1 MNFYNP
7 LAGMT
12 GYTNAT
18 DADVN
23 TAMVDSARTNRV
35 LAQLEADR
43 IKRMRDEEF
52 LRVGREAIPDA
63 TMGTGTAP
71 VEIANMPNAAAIN
84 QLSFARNA
92 YEVPSPRV
100 PAPAAAAPAA
110 AAPAAD
116 KPGADKPAAAPTRQV
131 GPGQGGGWDS
141 YRAPLT
147 PAQMQAQMDRLALL
161 KTPALA
167 VDVFQAPMAGALNL
181 GMGVVNG
188 VRNVGN
194 RVVNAVTGEPTLGT
208 NYERV
213 GDFEYLPNYNKLQ
226 RQEDKLKEYQRKA
239 LNLNK
244 PNLATTAGIPAPDQA
259 PATAPA
265 TSPATASA
273 QAPAGQ
279 GAAAVWDTNKTADKY
294 ATTIESAAAQYG
306 VDPVVLRRLLGT
318 ESSFRADAVSPKGP
332 SAGLGIAQIG
342 AVHGMSD
349 ADRLDPNKA
358 IPKAA
363 EILAQYIREA
373 NGDVRAALLRYKGAT
388 SAKGKADMDPIVD
401 SILSGTAQQQAPA
414 PEEAPV
420 EGATAPA
427 STQVAVSTAAPVAP
441 NTPAFMF
448 SPSQVG
454 NTQAQAGEQ
463 LRLARAKLAQLN
475 RMLAVAPDAETM
487 MKYQTAALTLQ
498 ANMQDAVHRD
508 AASRAARGDEGALA
522 SLAEAAGMAYAQ
534 TNQGFVQ
541 AAPDA
546 EGNYRA
552 VGTPVDRL
560 TFVTNLYGTLS
571 GQTAA
576 RAAELSKQMAGA
588 QANVWEAQQK
598 YATVEA
604 PKAMLEQKYNLRLEQ
619 IKGVN
624 TLMGKEADS
633 LKEMQKIILQNN
645 LDPNKSGKFFK
656 DDQNNVFFSTRDGIL
671 IYEPGKPMSDGMVGP
686 GRMKMVQ
693 LG

>member
-12 GYTNAT
+12 GYTKAT

-23 TAMVDSARTNRV
+23 TAMVDSARTNTALVR
-35 LAQLEADR
+35 LEADR

-52 LRVGREAIPDA
+52 LRTGREAIPDA

-71 VEIANMPNAAAIN
+71 VEIANMPNAAVQVAPATT
-84 QLSFARNA
+84 FDDYATGGA
-92 YEVPSPRV
+92 FTTAPT
-100 PAPAAAAPAA
+100 PAPA
-110 AAPAAD
+110 
-116 KPGADKPAAAPTRQV
+116 
-131 GPGQGGGWDS
+131 
-141 YRAPLT
+141 
-147 PAQMQAQMDRLALL
+147 
-161 KTPALA
+161 
-167 VDVFQAPMAGALNL
+167 
-181 GMGVVNG
+181 
-188 VRNVGN
+188 
-194 RVVNAVTGEPTLGT
+194 
-208 NYERV
+208 
-213 GDFEYLPNYNKLQ
+213 
-226 RQEDKLKEYQRKA
+226 
-239 LNLNK
+239 
-244 PNLATTAGIPAPDQA
+244 PNLAPRTALEREFAAKNQTPAEPDQRA
-259 PATAPA
+259 AETARLAGKPNPLEVLPEHGTLKGKQWEQQRLKELQRKNPTGPSSSAKARPATGELQ
-265 TSPATASA
+265 SPAETQRLIEKNRAAAQGQA
-273 QAPAGQ
+273 QAPAQAQARAPAQAPAPTPAGT
-279 GAAAVWDTNKTADKY
+279 GSAAVWDTNKTADKY
-294 ATTIESAAAQYG
+294 AATIKSAAAQYG

-318 ESSFRADAVSPKGP
+318 ESSFRPDAVSPDGA
-332 SAGLGIAQIG
+332 SVGLGIAQIG
-342 AVHGMSD
+342 AVHGVSD

-363 EILAQYIREA
+363 EILARYTREA
-373 NGDVRAALLRYKGAT
+373 GGDVRAALLRYKGVK
-388 SAKGKADMDPIVD
+388 SAKGKAKMDPIVD
-401 SILSGTAQQQAPA
+401 SILSGTAQPQAPA
-414 PEEAPV
+414 QDEAPV
-420 EGATAPA
+420 DGATAPA

-463 LRLARAKLAQLN
+463 LRLSRAKLAQLN

-498 ANMQDAVHRD
+498 ANMQDALYRD
-508 AASRAARGDEGALA
+508 ATSRAARGDEAALA

-552 VGTPVDRL
+552 VGKPVDRL

-576 RAAELSKQMAGA
+576 RAAELAKQMAGA

-598 YATVEA
+598 YATVDA
-604 PKAMLEQKYNLRLEQ
+604 PKAMYEQRYNLQLEQ

-671 IYEPGKPMSDGMVGP
+671 MYEPGKPMEDGMVGP
-686 GRMKMVQ
+686 GRMKMVP

>member
-12 GYTNAT
+12 GYTKAT

-23 TAMVDSARTNRV
+23 TAMVDSARTNTALVR
-35 LAQLEADR
+35 LEADR

-52 LRVGREAIPDA
+52 LRTGREAIPDA
-63 TMGTGTAP
+63 TLGTGTAP

-84 QLSFARNA
+84 QLSLARNA

-100 PAPAAAAPAA
+100 PAPAAAAAA

-116 KPGADKPAAAPTRQV
+116 KPAADKPAAAPTRQV

-147 PAQMQAQMDRLALL
+147 TEQMQTQMDRLALL
-161 KTPALA
+161 KAPAA
-167 VDVFQAPMAGALNL
+167 AADVVQAPMAGALNL

-188 VRNVGN
+188 IRNFGN

-208 NYERV
+208 DYERESSF
-213 GDFEYLPNYNKLQ
+213 GYTPFYDKIRRE
-226 RQEDKLKEYQRKA
+226 EAKLKEYQRKA

-244 PNLATTAGIPAPDQA
+244 PNLASTAGIPAPDQA
-259 PATAPA
+259 PTTAQAT
-265 TSPATASA
+265 A
-273 QAPAGQ
+273 QAPAPTPAGT
-279 GAAAVWDTNKTADKY
+279 GSAAVWDTNKTADKY
-294 ATTIESAAAQYG
+294 APIIQSAAAQYG

-318 ESSFRADAVSPKGP
+318 ESSFRPDAVSPDGA

-373 NGDVRAALLRYKGAT
+373 NGDVRAALLRYKGAS
-388 SAKGKADMDPIVD
+388 SAKGKANMDPIVD
-401 SILSGTAQQQAPA
+401 SILSGTAQTQAPA
-414 PEEAPV
+414 QDEAPV
-420 EGATAPA
+420 DGAMAPA

-463 LRLARAKLAQLN
+463 LRLSRAKLAQLN

-487 MKYQTAALTLQ
+487 MKYQTAALTVQ
-498 ANMQDAVHRD
+498 ANMQDAVYRD
-508 AASRAARGDEGALA
+508 ATSRAARGDEAALA

-552 VGTPVDRL
+552 VGKPVDRL

-576 RAAELSKQMAGA
+576 RAAELAKQMAGA

-598 YATVEA
+598 YATVDA
-604 PKAMLEQKYNLRLEQ
+604 PKAILEQRYNLQLEQ

-671 IYEPGKPMSDGMVGP
+671 MYEPGKPMGDGMVGP
-686 GRMKMVQ
+686 GRMKMVP

>member
-12 GYTNAT
+12 GYTKAT

-23 TAMVDSARTNRV
+23 KAMADSARTNSALV
-35 LAQLEADR
+35 KLEAER
-43 IKRMRDEEF
+43 LKRMRDEEF
-52 LRVGREAIPDA
+52 LQAGREAIPDA

-71 VEIANMPNAAAIN
+71 VEIANMPDAAAVN
-84 QLSFARNA
+84 PPNSARNA
-92 YEVPSPRV
+92 YELPSPQV
-100 PAPAAAAPAA
+100 PAPAAAAKPAA
-110 AAPAAD
+110 A
-116 KPGADKPAAAPTRQV
+116 KPAAAPARQV

-147 PAQMQAQMDRLALL
+147 PAQMQTQMDRLALL
-161 KTPALA
+161 KTPAAAASL
-167 VDVFQAPMAGALNL
+167 FQAPMAAALNL
-181 GMGVVNG
+181 GFGTING
-188 VRNVGN
+188 LRNVGN
-194 RVVNAVTGEPTLGT
+194 RVVNAAIGEPALGT
-208 NYERV
+208 DSEVRS
-213 GDFEYLPNYNKLQ
+213 FEYMPFYNKVLSD
-226 RQEDKLKEYQRKA
+226 EAKLKEYQRKA

-244 PNLATTAGIPAPDQA
+244 PNLAYTADIPAPDRA
-259 PATAPA
+259 PTTAPTTAQA
-265 TSPATASA
+265 TA
-273 QAPAGQ
+273 QAPAQAPAPTPAGT
-279 GAAAVWDTNKTADKY
+279 GSAAVWDTNKTAGKY

-306 VDPVVLRRLLGT
+306 VDPVILRRLLGT
-318 ESSFRADAVSPKGP
+318 ESSFRPDAVSPDGA
-332 SAGLGIAQIG
+332 SVGLGIAQIG
-342 AVHGMSD
+342 AVHGMPD

-363 EILAQYIREA
+363 EILADYTREA
-373 NGDVRAALLRYKGAT
+373 GGDVRAALLRYKGAK
-388 SAKGKADMDPIVD
+388 SAKGKADMAPIVD

-414 PEEAPV
+414 QDEAPAD
-420 EGATAPA
+420 GAMAPA
-427 STQVAVSTAAPVAP
+427 ATQVAVSTAAPVAP

-463 LRLARAKLAQLN
+463 LRLSRAKLAQLN

-498 ANMQDAVHRD
+498 ASMQDALYRD
-508 AASRAARGDEGALA
+508 ATSRAARGDEAALA

-552 VGTPVDRL
+552 VGKPVDRL

-576 RAAELSKQMAGA
+576 RAAELAKQMAGA
-588 QANVWEAQQK
+588 QANVWEAKQK
-598 YATVEA
+598 YAHVDA
-604 PKAMLEQKYNLRLEQ
+604 PKAILEQRYNLRLEQ

-671 IYEPGKPMSDGMVGP
+671 KYVPGQPMGNGMVGP
-686 GRMKMVQ
+686 GSMKMVP